1 MSLDPTVRV
10 VAAGHAHPAYE
21 MGSDQLA
28 SSVPGLEIGWAQKRL
43 GLNSRRV
50 ALPHE
55 HMSQFGV
62 AAVVAA
68 LDQAGWAPE
77 ELDGIVCGTSFVD
90 DLLPATASL
99 IGRDINPA
107 ALAFDVNAACASGPY
122 GLAVARS
129 MLATD
134 PGISRVAVCVV
145 ERPTAWADYE
155 DRESSV
161 FWGDSAGCLLLE
173 RGGTSPGW
181 QIEATALRND
191 SAYAEKVRVRRGGT
205 FRHDGR
211 YSRQQVLDMSEAC
224 ALDVLAQVGIGP
236 ADIDHLVCHQSNI
249 PLLRDLSERLGVDF
263 ERQWHNVEWAGNQG
277 GAGVVT
283 AFSGGWAGL
292 DEPIAD
298 GRRVLLAAVG
308 GGYTAGAVL
317 LRWVTN
323 GA

>member
-1 MSLDPTVRV
+1 MPLDVTVRV
-10 VAAGHAHPAYE
+10 VGAGHAHPSYE

-28 SSVPGLEIGWAQKRL
+28 SGIPGLEIGWAQKRL

-50 ALPHE
+50 ALQHE

-62 AAVVAA
+62 AAVAAA
-68 LDQAGWAPE
+68 LDRAGWSPE
-77 ELDGIVCGTSFVD
+77 QLDGIVCGTSFVD

-99 IGRDINPA
+99 IGRDVNPA
-107 ALAFDVNAACASGPY
+107 AIAFDVNAACASGPY
-122 GLAVARS
+122 SLVMARAL
-129 MLATD
+129 LATD
-134 PGISRVAVCVV
+134 PSLNRVAVCVV
-145 ERPTAWADYE
+145 ERPSAWADYE
-155 DRESSV
+155 DKESSV
-161 FWGDSAGCLLLE
+161 FWGDSAGCILLE
-173 RGGTSPGW
+173 RGGAAPGW
-181 QIEATALRND
+181 QVEATALRND

-224 ALDVLAQVGIGP
+224 AIDVLAQAGIGP

-249 PLLRDLSERLGVDF
+249 PLLKDLSERLGVDF
-263 ERQWHNVEWAGNQG
+263 DKQWHNVEWAGNQG

-283 AFSGGWAGL
+283 AFSGGWSSL
-292 DEPIAD
+292 DEPPTA

-317 LRWVTN
+317 LRWVD
-323 GA
+323 

>member
-1 MSLDPTVRV
+1 MPLDTTVRV
-10 VAAGHAHPAYE
+10 VGAGHAHPPNE
-21 MGSDQLA
+21 IGSDQLA
-28 SSVPGLEIGWAQKRL
+28 SGVPGLEMGWAQKRL
-43 GLNSRRV
+43 GLNSRRI

-62 AAVVAA
+62 AAVAAA

-77 ELDGIVCGTSFVD
+77 ELDGILCGTSFVD

-99 IGRDINPA
+99 IGRDINPSA
-107 ALAFDVNAACASGPY
+107 IAFDVNAACASGPY
-122 GLAVARS
+122 SVVMASAL
-129 MLATD
+129 LATN
-134 PGISRVAVCVV
+134 PSLARVAVCVV
-145 ERPTAWADYE
+145 ERPSAWADYE

-161 FWGDSAGCLLLE
+161 FWGDSAGCILLE
-173 RGGTSPGW
+173 RGGTAPGW
-181 QIEATALRND
+181 QVEATALRND

-205 FRHDGR
+205 FHHDGR
-211 YSRQQVLDMSEAC
+211 YSRQQVLDLSEAC
-224 ALDVLAQVGIGP
+224 ALDVFAQAGIGP

-283 AFSGGWAGL
+283 AFSDGWSSL
-292 DEPIAD
+292 DETPTA
-298 GRRVLLAAVG
+298 GRRALLAAVG

-317 LRWVTN
+317 LRWVD
-323 GA
+323 